1 MAITFDFE
9 GKVVLITG
17 SSSGIGAA
25 TAVQFA
31 KAGANVVVTGRNA
44 DRVKAVAKQCRKVS
58 PKKANPLEVLADI
71 TKREDLRRLVETT
84 IKTFGR
90 LDILVNNAGFG
101 VLASVTDPEYMDK
114 FQNALDI
121 NLNSV
126 VYLTHLSVEHL
137 EKTKGNIINISSVAA
152 IRPVSDRRKQITEI
166 NSWSLCRTLYFRR
179 TVWPKL
185 VSICSPNVWPQ
196 S

>member
-1 MAITFDFE
+1 MAITFNFE

-31 KAGANVVVTGRNA
+31 KAGANVIVTGRNA
-44 DRVKAVAKQCRKVS
+44 DKVKAVAKQCREVS
-58 PKKANPLEVLADI
+58 PKKANPLEVLANV
-71 TKREDLRRLVETT
+71 TKREDLKRLVETT

-90 LDILVNNAGFG
+90 LDVLVNNAGVG
-101 VLASVTDPEYMDK
+101 IGAKITDSDYMDK

-137 EKTKGNIINISSVAA
+137 EKTKGNIINISSIAG
-152 IRPVSDRRKQITEI
+152 IRAVSDRRSK
-166 NSWSLCRTLYFRR
+166 
-179 TVWPKL
+179 
-185 VSICSPNVWPQ
+185 
-196 S
+196 